1 MIYFLLKIN
10 NILIDIPRGLE
21 VLDSISSQ
29 LAKENKK
36 FQYGVLGYGRRAK
49 EYENVIKYLVSNQLL
64 YRSYKIRTIK
74 SPLSSCR
81 ELESFKLY
89 YPDDG
94 ILSGKYHL
102 TKKQLLEKTDLK
114 YALFENHIAHT
125 LFEAGYSL
133 YYYQSEGKAEV
144 NFVIQNRMGKVIP
157 IEIVKQG
164 SKSKSLSVFMKKYVV
179 TDAYRITENNF
190 SLKKGV
196 YYLPIYAVFCLNE
209 QIY

>member
-1 MIYFLLKIN
+1 MKN
-10 NILIDIPRGLE
+10 LI
-21 VLDSISSQ
+21 
-29 LAKENKK
+29 
-36 FQYGVLGYGRRAK
+36 
-49 EYENVIKYLVSNQLL
+49 
-64 YRSYKIRTIK
+64 
-74 SPLSSCR
+74 
-81 ELESFKLY
+81 
-89 YPDDG
+89 
-94 ILSGKYHL
+94 
-102 TKKQLLEKTDLK
+102 LEKTDLK